1 MGSTENIL
9 LQLHCNPLLLSM
21 IKANDLIIEFPKD
34 DRIFAHVNL
43 GESLSEIEGTAHFP
57 LDMSLLPKFRFRW
70 RERTHRGTLKEIE
83 RNIRKKNMYK
93 RES

>member
-1 MGSTENIL
+1 
-9 LQLHCNPLLLSM
+9 M

-57 LDMSLLPKFRFRW
+57 LDMSLFSVNK
-70 RERTHRGTLKEIE
+70 TLIP
-83 RNIRKKNMYK
+83 R
-93 RES
+93 